1 MFATISRFRSQAAVT
16 LLLAATALTACTQ
29 KEVILP
35 GERLDVRAPL
45 SEGSVPVEGYEPG
58 TPANRTAAVALP
70 AARSADWSHRAGTPD
85 HLPGNAALP
94 ASLTPVWSANIGQGN
109 DRKHRIAADPVV
121 AGGAIYTLDAQSRV
135 TATATNG
142 GTIWTA
148 DLTRAVDR
156 AADASGGGIAVAG
169 GRVHVTDGSAELVA
183 LDARTG
189 NVAWRQ
195 QLGTS
200 TGGGPTVAGGKVFV
214 ASRDGTGWGIDA
226 ATGKVDWTVPGL
238 GRAGI
243 VGASSPAS
251 DGQVVVFPFAGGML
265 VAAEAATGK
274 MLWKA
279 SVAGKRVGESYTAI
293 NAVTGDPVIA
303 GNAVYAGT
311 SAGRIA
317 AIDKTTGQVI
327 WAVGQGAAS
336 PPAVAGGA
344 VFIVTDQGKLMRL
357 DAASGGTV
365 WAVDLPWF
373 KPYRKERKRGPIF
386 ASFGPTLAG
395 GRLVVASGDG
405 MVRSYDPA
413 SGTLVAETPL
423 KGGAAAAPAVSGGVL
438 YAVTKNGQ
446 LTALR

>member
-1 MFATISRFRSQAAVT
+1 MIATIFRFRSQAAIA
-16 LLLAATALTACTQ
+16 LLMAATALTACSR
-29 KEVILP
+29 KEEILP

-45 SEGSVPVEGYEPG
+45 SEASIPVEGYAPG
-58 TPANRTAAVALP
+58 TPANTSAPVALP
-70 AARSADWSHRAGTPD
+70 AARSAEWSQRAGTPE
-85 HLPGNAALP
+85 HLPGNAALTG
-94 ASLTPVWSANIGQGN
+94 LTRVWAVNIGEGN

-121 AGGAIYTLDAQSRV
+121 AGGLIYTLDAQSRV
-135 TATATNG
+135 AATATNG
-142 GTIWTA
+142 GAVWSA
-148 DLTRAVDR
+148 DLTRANDR
-156 AADASGGGIAVAG
+156 AADASGGGLAVGG
-169 GRVHVTDGSAELVA
+169 GRVFATTGAGELVA
-183 LDARTG
+183 MDARSG
-189 NVAWRQ
+189 AVAWRQ

-200 TGGGPTVAGGKVFV
+200 AGGAPTIAGGKVFV

-226 ATGKVDWTVPGL
+226 GTGKVDWTVPGL

-251 DGQVVVFPFAGGML
+251 DGQIVVFPFSSGQL
-265 VAAEAATGK
+265 VAAEAQSGK

-279 SVAGKRVGESYTAI
+279 SLAGKRNGESYTSI
-293 NAVTGDPVIA
+293 NDITGDPVLA
-303 GNAVYAGT
+303 GNTVYAGT
-311 SAGRIA
+311 AAGRIA
-317 AIDKTTGQVI
+317 AIDKTTGQTI

-344 VFIVTDQGKLMRL
+344 LFIVTDKGQLMRL
-357 DAASGGTV
+357 DAGSGSTV

-373 KPYRKERKRGPIF
+373 QPYKKERKRGPIF

-413 SGTLVAETPL
+413 SGALVAQGPL
-423 KGGAAAAPAVSGGVL
+423 PGGAAAAPAVSGGTL

-446 LTALR
+446 LNALR

>member
-1 MFATISRFRSQAAVT
+1 MIATISRFKSQAA
-16 LLLAATALTACTQ
+16 LAILMAATALTACAQ
-29 KEVILP
+29 KETILP

-45 SEGSVPVEGYEPG
+45 SEGSIPVEGYQPG
-58 TPANRTAAVALP
+58 TPANVTAAVAVP
-70 AARSADWSHRAGTPD
+70 AARSPDWSHRAGTPE
-85 HLPGNAALP
+85 HQPGNAAL
-94 ASLTPVWSANIGQGN
+94 AGSLTQVWAANIGQGN

-226 ATGKVDWTVPGL
+226 ATGRVDWTVPGL

-243 VGASSPAS
+243 MGASSPAS

-317 AIDKTTGQVI
+317 AIDKTTGQVM

-373 KPYRKERKRGPIF
+373 KPYRKERKRGPVF

-405 MVRSYDPA
+405 MIRSYDPA
-413 SGTLVAETPL
+413 SGTLVAQAELP
-423 KGGAAAAPAVSGGVL
+423 GGAASAPAVSGGVL
-438 YAVTKNGQ
+438 YAVTKAGKLN
-446 LTALR
+446 ALR